1 MVDRKRLN
9 ALHNLS
15 ERQNVMDD
23 ITNGQ
28 WTKNHYNDND
38 DYGYNDR
45 DYMHEDD
52 ILDPYAM
59 QKSFRKIANNLAR
72 RL

>member
-1 MVDRKRLN
+1 
-9 ALHNLS
+9 
-15 ERQNVMDD
+15 MDD

-28 WTKNHYNDND
+28 WSKNHYNDD
-38 DYGYNDR
+38 DYDYNDR
-45 DYMHEDD
+45 DYMHEGD

-59 QKSFRKIANNLAR
+59 QKSFRKTADKLSR